1 MTIKT
6 DDLRIIETQEVI
18 EPEKLIAEIPVSD
31 QAAQTVLNARKTIQ
45 DILHGRDK
53 RLLMITG
60 PCSIHD
66 VDAAL
71 EYADRLQN
79 IIEATKDELFIVM
92 RVYFE
97 KPRTTVGWKGLINDP
112 DLDDSFKINKGLHI
126 ARKLLANLA
135 ERGIPAG
142 TEFLDP
148 ISPQYVTDL
157 ISWGAI
163 GARTTESQV
172 HRELASG
179 LTCPIGFKNAT
190 DGGLQIAVD
199 AIQSSSNPHHF
210 LGVTKQ
216 GKTAI
221 LTTSGN
227 PDCHVILRGGNN
239 QPNYDKASI
248 DKASTLLE
256 KAGLDTRL
264 IVDCSHANS
273 FKDHEK
279 QVTVGHEI
287 AEQIANGENRIFGV
301 MLESHIVGGR
311 QNLVDGKAETYGQSV
326 TDACMSWEDTEAVVK
341 NFAAAIKQRNG

>member
-6 DDLRIIETQEVI
+6 DDLRIVETKEVI

-31 QAAQTVLNARKTIQ
+31 EAAQTVLNARKNIQ
-45 DILHGRDK
+45 NIMQGTDK

-66 VDAAL
+66 VNAAL
-71 EYADRLQN
+71 EYADRLQGL
-79 IIEATKDELFIVM
+79 IEATKDELFIVM

-112 DLDDSFKINKGLHI
+112 DLDDSFKINKGLRT
-126 ARKLLANLA
+126 ARKLLADLA
-135 ERGIPAG
+135 ESGISAG

-157 ISWGAI
+157 IAWGAI

-199 AIQSSSNPHHF
+199 AIQSSSHPHHF

-239 QPNYDKASI
+239 QPNYDTGSI
-248 DKASTLLE
+248 DQAGQLLE
-256 KAGLDTRL
+256 KAGLPTRL

-273 FKDHEK
+273 YKDHEK
-279 QVTVGHEI
+279 QVDVANEI
-287 AEQIANGENRIFGV
+287 ADNIAKGEDRIFGV
-301 MLESHIVGGR
+301 MLESHLVSGR
-311 QNLVDGKAETYGQSV
+311 QNLVNGKAETYGQSV
-326 TDACMSWEDTEAVVK
+326 TDACMGWEATEQVINK
-341 NFAAAIKQRNG
+341 FAAAIKQRNN